1 MKKINFGLLH
11 AVFTLLFGIAGGIW
25 VYTALNKYSVAKT
38 SLLTMPN
45 SVSVAVS
52 VFIVAGIICSVLLKI
67 LSHKRDVEK
76 RSMPKY
82 VYIISAVFLITSGIA
97 GIISVVFGM
106 VDFTVSG
113 SENTTAWLYKA
124 GVILTSL
131 LSAASSVY
139 FIFKF
144 KGDADKAEKASLV
157 IPLWLVMM
165 IATSYFNITFTYTN
179 FHRALLNIS
188 LAAMT
193 LFFMSQTREV
203 IGRKFAVLRAISSSA
218 SILIGTIYILSRVIY
233 LFTSGAPVMFSD
245 LLEISLIGIVFFIV
259 MTDFFSANE
268 ITDLP
273 DQSAEQIDDNSA
285 SPEVDTSNNTEE

>member
-11 AVFTLLFGIAGGIW
+11 AGLTLLFGIVGGIW
-25 VYTALNKYSVAKT
+25 VYTVLNKYSVAKT
-38 SLLTMPN
+38 SLLTMPK

-52 VFIVAGIICSVLLKI
+52 VFIVAGIICSVVLKI
-67 LSHKRDVEK
+67 LSHKRDGEK
-76 RSMPKY
+76 NPMPKY
-82 VYIISAVFLITSGIA
+82 VHVISAVFLIISGVA
-97 GIISVVFGM
+97 GIISVVSGM
-106 VDFTVSG
+106 VDFTVLR
-113 SENTTAWLYKA
+113 SENTTVWLYKA

-139 FIFKF
+139 FIFKIN
-144 KGDADKAEKASLV
+144 GDADKAEKASLV
-157 IPLWLVMM
+157 IPLWLIMM

-203 IGRKFAVLRAISSSA
+203 IERKFSVLRAISSSA

-233 LFTSGAPVMFSD
+233 LVSSGAPVMFSD

-273 DQSAEQIDDNSA
+273 DQSAESIDDNTIS
-285 SPEVDTSNNTEE
+285 SEVDTSNNTEE